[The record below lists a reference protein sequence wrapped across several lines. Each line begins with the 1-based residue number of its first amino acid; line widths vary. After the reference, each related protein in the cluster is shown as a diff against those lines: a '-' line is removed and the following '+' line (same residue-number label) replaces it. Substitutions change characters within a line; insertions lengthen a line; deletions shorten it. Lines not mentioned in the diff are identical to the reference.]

1 MVFVFV
7 LLGALLGGVMAGG
20 TGALVGAVVLPVAW
34 VSIRNR
40 MNDDGDDKP
49 KPSAVPQVTEAQAK
63 AAVPTVQAL
72 AARVQALE
80 EQVAQL
86 RRTIAES
93 RPEAVA
99 DATAQ
104 EEHRSASVLAAMQP
118 PAVATI
124 ELPGPAPT
132 VSMAQDLAMPAAA
145 APIEEVAPAEEP
157 EFDLQPMAATLS
169 ESASVTVEQ
178 AQAFDL
184 PEAPEANKEQPAWT
198 APAPRP
204 PAPPRAPTPP
214 LRDQLPPFISN
225 FIFGGNTIV
234 KVGVLILFLGLAF
247 LLRYAAE
254 RVTVPIELRYAG
266 VAMVGAFLLGIGW
279 RLRSRSAQ
287 QGGSDYGLI
296 LQGAGIGVFY
306 LTALAAIKL
315 NPLLTPA
322 VAFTFMALVSVLG
335 AVLAVT
341 QNAPWLALV
350 SVAEGFAAPVLVSTG
365 GGNHVAL
372 FSYMLILDV
381 GIFLMAWF
389 RAWRPLNLVGAVAT
403 FSLASAWASEHYSD
417 ALYASVQFFL
427 IVFFLLFTFIG
438 VLFARRALAQGTEPD
453 ESLPLAERAAQALNL
468 VGRVDSTLTFGIP
481 LAAYGL
487 QYLLVQDRPWGPA
500 WSALGFAVFYLLL
513 GGLLLRGGHRRYSLL
528 GEAYVIVSVIFGTL
542 TIPLALEGVW
552 TGATWAVEAAGM
564 YWLGARQRRTYAR
577 LFSLAVL
584 AGAVVRLVTSMDVD
598 LQAGTP
604 LLVGSTLGMAMLA
617 ASVVAML
624 LVHRKLPASERNGI
638 ESMNDAL
645 LPLLAA
651 AAVTSMPWMLLA
663 PRWAGVCTSW
673 LAVVAMLSR
682 ERLKAPVLRF
692 AAAVMHVIALASLVL
707 SLRAVD
713 GAAMLASGLSGLV
726 SAVLIGAGLLATAA
740 LELRAQWLKLKAS
753 AAPTWSLSG
762 SLALVAGI
770 GVMSGSL
777 LFVMPA
783 DRAALVWPWL
793 GLGTLWAGLRLSH
806 PALSLSWLA
815 LQVVAG
821 IATILYGPALWDA
834 TVNGSPWMGPLV
846 LVAAAL
852 LAGDW
857 LQRRTAPEWVRW
869 PATQWAMVGWTMA
882 WWIQLLPPEFDR
894 QLQHMQRS
902 ALWPAVMV
910 LWVLF
915 STMLMVGLARWRRWT
930 AMGQASVVAL
940 PAWMLLAAVGPV
952 AHGASPSAS
961 LGWLAWPLAL
971 AWHIAL
977 LKVQE
982 ESWDAKLLRPL
993 HVLGFW
999 FFLLLGARE
1008 CQLLMQGLG
1017 EPGAAWSVLGFML
1030 VPAAVLVGITRPALL
1045 KRWPIAGH
1053 AAAYLVA
1060 GAAPVA
1066 LYLLLWL
1073 WVGNTQAGSA
1083 RPLPYVPL
1091 LNPLEMGQGL
1101 VLLAL
1106 ALWFKALPE
1115 EWRARVS
1122 RQAMHAVLAATAFAL
1137 YTGLV
1142 LRTCHHWAGVPW
1154 DAGDLFQ
1161 SRLAQAALSVA
1172 WSLVAVGAML
1182 LGNRKLSRTVWGAGA
1197 SLLAV
1202 VVAKLFLVELADHG
1216 GLYRIVS
1223 FIVVGVLLLV
1233 VGYFAPLPPSSTN
1246 DKPATA

>member
-1 MVFVFV
+1 MAFVFV
-7 LLGALLGGVMAGG
+7 LLGALLGGIVAGG
-20 TGALVGAVVLPVAW
+20 TGALVGAVVLPFAW

-40 MNDDGDDKP
+40 MNDDATAASP
-49 KPSAVPQVTEAQAK
+49 AVPEATEAEP
-63 AAVPTVQAL
+63 VPTVASL

-80 EQVAQL
+80 EEVARLRRAVAQPQL
-86 RRTIAES
+86 D
-93 RPEAVA
+93 AVA
-99 DATAQ
+99 NEKPSPAMQSPSMAADAPLQATA
-104 EEHRSASVLAAMQP
+104 AVVP
-118 PAVATI
+118 P
-124 ELPGPAPT
+124 EPT
-132 VSMAQDLAMPAAA
+132 VSMAEELLMPVP
-145 APIEEVAPAEEP
+145 APVEQTVQPEEP
-157 EFDLQPMAATLS
+157 EFDLQPMAVTLS
-169 ESASVTVEQ
+169 EAAATPVAVAHAAAIPEPAPAREQ
-178 AQAFDL
+178 AS
-184 PEAPEANKEQPAWT
+184 WT
-198 APAPRP
+198 APSPRTPATP
-204 PAPPRAPTPP
+204 PVPTPP
-214 LRDQLPPFISN
+214 LRDRLPPFIGN

-266 VAMVGAFLLGIGW
+266 VALAGAFLLGIGW
-279 RLRSRSAQ
+279 RLRSRSDA
-287 QGGSDYGLI
+287 QGGSEYGLI

-315 NPLLTPA
+315 NPLLTPT
-322 VAFTFMALVSVLG
+322 VAFTFMAMVSVLG

-350 SVAEGFAAPVLVSTG
+350 SIAEGFAAPVLVSTG
-365 GGNHVAL
+365 SGNHIAL

-403 FSLASAWASEHYSD
+403 FSLASAWASEHYRD

-427 IVFFLLFTFIG
+427 VVFFLLFTFIG
-438 VLFARRALAQGTEPD
+438 VLFARRALAQGKEPD

-487 QYLLVQDRPWGPA
+487 QYLLVRDMPWGPA

-584 AGAVVRLVTSMDVD
+584 AGAVTRLVTGMDVD
-598 LQAGTP
+598 LQPGTP
-604 LLVGSTLGMAMLA
+604 LLIGSTLGMAMLA

-624 LVHRKLPASERNGI
+624 LVHRKLPADERHGI
-638 ESMNDAL
+638 ESMNEVL
-645 LPLLAA
+645 LPLLVVASI
-651 AAVTSMPWMLLA
+651 TSMPWMLLA
-663 PRWAGVCTSW
+663 PRWAGVCTSC
-673 LAVVAMLSR
+673 LAVACVLSH
-682 ERLKAPVLRF
+682 ERLKAPVLRIG
-692 AAAVMHVIALASLVL
+692 AAVMHLIALASLVL
-707 SLRAVD
+707 SLRTVE
-713 GAAMLASGLSGLV
+713 GAAMFASGLQGLL

-740 LELRAQWLKLKAS
+740 LELRAQWLKLKAN
-753 AAPTWSLSG
+753 AAPVWSLSS
-762 SLALVAGI
+762 SLALMAGI
-770 GVMSGSL
+770 AVMSGSL

-783 DRAALVWPWL
+783 DQAALVWPWL
-793 GLGTLWAGLRLSH
+793 GLGALWAGLRLSH

-815 LQVVAG
+815 LQVLAG
-821 IATILYGPALWDA
+821 AGTVLYGPTLWDTA
-834 TVNGSPWMGPLV
+834 AAGSPWVGPLV

-852 LAGDW
+852 LSGDW
-857 LQRRTAPEWVRW
+857 LQRRSTPEWVRW
-869 PATQWAMVGWTMA
+869 PVVQWAMVGWTLA
-882 WWIQLLPPEFDR
+882 WWVQLLPPEFDR
-894 QLQHMQRS
+894 QLHQAHLS

-910 LWVLF
+910 IWVLF
-915 STMLMVGLARWRRWT
+915 SSMLMVGLARWRRWVT
-930 AMGQASVVAL
+930 MGQASIVTL

-952 AHGASPSAS
+952 MQGAAPSAS
-961 LGWLAWPLAL
+961 MGWLAWPLAL
-971 AWHIAL
+971 GWHLAL

-982 ESWDAKLLRPL
+982 ESWGVQLLRPL

-1008 CQLLMQGLG
+1008 CQLLMQGWG
-1017 EPGAAWSVLGFML
+1017 APGSAWEVLGFML
-1030 VPAAVLVGITRPALL
+1030 VPALVLVGMTRSALL
-1045 KRWPIAGH
+1045 TRWPIAEH
-1053 AAAYLVA
+1053 REAYLVA
-1060 GAAPVA
+1060 GAGPVA

-1083 RPLPYVPL
+1083 APLPYVPL
-1091 LNPLEMGQGL
+1091 LNPLELGQGL
-1101 VLLAL
+1101 VLLSL

-1115 EWRARVS
+1115 DWRARVP
-1122 RQAMHAVLAATAFAL
+1122 RQAVHAVLSATAFAL

-1142 LRTCHHWAGVPW
+1142 LRTCHHWAGVRW
-1154 DAGDLFQ
+1154 DAGDLFD
-1161 SRLAQAALSVA
+1161 STLTQAALSVA
-1172 WSLVAVGAML
+1172 WALVGVSAML
-1182 LGNRKLSRTVWGAGA
+1182 LGNRRLDRAVWAAGA

-1233 VGYFAPLPPSSTN
+1233 VGYFAPLPPSVKN

>member
-1 MVFVFV
+1 MAFVFV
-7 LLGALLGGVMAGG
+7 VLGAMLGGIVAGG
-20 TGALVGAVVLPVAW
+20 TGALVGAVALPFAW
-34 VSIRNR
+34 VLIRNR
-40 MNDDGDDKP
+40 MNDEEDKP
-49 KPSAVPQVTEAQAK
+49 SSTANAKTLSTVASLVVRVEALEAEVARLRLSMKQVRPDALADAK
-63 AAVPTVQAL
+63 ASDEPKSMSMP
-72 AARVQALE
+72 
-80 EQVAQL
+80 
-86 RRTIAES
+86 AEI
-93 RPEAVA
+93 R
-99 DATAQ
+99 
-104 EEHRSASVLAAMQP
+104 P
-118 PAVATI
+118 PAVATM
-124 ELPGPAPT
+124 GSPAPT
-132 VSMAQDLAMPAAA
+132 VSTAEDLVTPA
-145 APIEEVAPAEEP
+145 PTPVEETPPLEEP
-157 EFDLQPMAATLS
+157 EFDLQPMAVTL
-169 ESASVTVEQ
+169 
-178 AQAFDL
+178 AQAA
-184 PEAPEANKEQPAWT
+184 PAPEAATEAFELPPSTATKEPVSWT

-204 PAPPRAPTPP
+204 PAPARMPAPP
-214 LRDQLPPFISN
+214 LRDRLPPFISRVV
-225 FIFGGNTIV
+225 FGGNTIV

-254 RVTVPIELRYAG
+254 RVTVPIEWRYAG
-266 VAMVGAFLLGIGW
+266 VALAGAFLLGIGW
-279 RLRSRSAQ
+279 RLRSRSAE
-287 QGGSDYGLI
+287 QGSREYGLI

-315 NPLLTPA
+315 NPLLTPE
-322 VAFTFMALVSVLG
+322 VAFTYMALVSVLG
-335 AVLAVT
+335 AVLAVS

-365 GGNHVAL
+365 GGNHIAL
-372 FSYMLILDV
+372 FGYMLILDL

-403 FSLASAWASEHYSD
+403 FSLASAWASKHYSD
-417 ALYASVQFFL
+417 ALYASVQCFL

-438 VLFARRALAQGTEPD
+438 VLFVRRALAQGEEPD
-453 ESLPLAERAAQALNL
+453 QSLPLSERAAQALSQ

-487 QYLLVQDRPWGPA
+487 QHLLVRDMPWGPA

-577 LFSLAVL
+577 VFALAVL
-584 AGAVVRLVTSMDVD
+584 AGAVVRLVTGLDVD
-598 LQAGTP
+598 LQPGTP
-604 LLVGSTLGMAMLA
+604 LLAGSTLGMAMLA
-617 ASVVAML
+617 ASVVTML
-624 LVHRKLPASERNGI
+624 LVHRKLPMAERGSI
-638 ESMNDAL
+638 ESMNDVL
-645 LPLLAA
+645 LPLLAVA
-651 AAVTSMPWMLLA
+651 SITCMPWMLFA

-673 LAVVAMLSR
+673 LAVAGALSH
-682 ERLKAPVLRF
+682 ERLKVPVLRI
-692 AAAVMHVIALASLVL
+692 AVAVMHVIAVTSLVL
-707 SLRAVD
+707 SLRAAE
-713 GAAMLASGLSGLV
+713 GAAMFESGVQGLL
-726 SAVLIGAGLLATAA
+726 SAVLTGAGLLATAA
-740 LELRAQWLKLKAS
+740 LELRAQWLRLKS
-753 AAPTWSLSG
+753 SPAPAWSLSG
-762 SLALVAGI
+762 SLALLAGI

-806 PALSLSWLA
+806 PSLSLSWLA
-815 LQVVAG
+815 LQVAAG
-821 IATILYGPALWDA
+821 MATVLYGPAWWDA
-834 TVNGSPWMGPLV
+834 SAGGSLWVGPLV

-852 LAGDW
+852 LSGDW
-857 LQRRTAPEWVRW
+857 LQRRSSPHWVRW
-869 PATQWAMVGWTMA
+869 PAVQWAVVGWTLA
-882 WWIQLLPPEFDR
+882 WWSQLLPPEFDR
-894 QLQHMQRS
+894 QLRLSHLS
-902 ALWPAVMV
+902 AWWPAVMV
-910 LWVLF
+910 VWVLF
-915 STMLMVGLARWRRWT
+915 SSMLMVSLARRRRWT
-930 AMGQASVVAL
+930 AMGQASVVTL

-952 AHGASPSAS
+952 AHGAAPSAS
-961 LGWLAWPLAL
+961 MGWLAWPLAL
-971 AWHIAL
+971 AWHVVL

-982 ESWDAKLLRPL
+982 ESWAAKLLRPL

-1017 EPGAAWSVLGFML
+1017 EPGSAWSVLGFML
-1030 VPAAVLVGITRPALL
+1030 VPAAVLVAMTRPALL
-1045 KRWPIAGH
+1045 RRWPIAQH
-1053 AAAYLVA
+1053 ANAYLVA

-1083 RPLPYVPL
+1083 APLPYVPL

-1101 VLLAL
+1101 VLLSL
-1106 ALWFKALPE
+1106 ALWFAALPPD
-1115 EWRARVS
+1115 WRARMS
-1122 RQAMHAVLAATAFAL
+1122 RKVIHAILAATAFAL
-1137 YTGLV
+1137 YTGVV

-1154 DAGDLFQ
+1154 DASELFH
-1161 SRLAQAALSVA
+1161 STLTQAALSVA

-1182 LGNRKLSRTVWGAGA
+1182 LGNRRLDRVVWVAGA
-1197 SLLAV
+1197 SLLTV

-1233 VGYFAPLPPSSTN
+1233 VGYFAPLPPSSKD